1 LHYPAGGFMK
11 LLDGYYMGMFF
22 QHYDYGGEFSSKAYD
37 ITESLVIR
45 EDDMSLVT
53 QKNGDIPPGHDHG
66 YGLYHKDC
74 RFLSSY
80 IIRLNGMVLTNI
92 LSSDE
97 NEYASTVILT
107 NRGFK
112 DRRGTTVEKDTIVV
126 RRDRVIPGVVDETIK
141 VSNYNRYEVNTDVL
155 LEFRCD
161 FYDMFTVR
169 GITKETEGTY
179 FPPMF
184 HENELIFSYL
194 GKDGHAR
201 STIITFD
208 PVPSS
213 IDRGWCKFYMTLKP
227 RSVHEIKLRIRVV
240 DPGLHKTHR
249 PETSIEEKL
258 EKIEASYLSARECCY
273 KVTTDN
279 EIFNKILM
287 RSVSDL
293 RMLHVSLHGH
303 KFFSAGVPWYDA
315 LFGRDS
321 IITSIQSM
329 LYEPGMAKSI
339 LELLALYQAK
349 SFDDWRDAEPGKM
362 LHELRIGEKA
372 NLNEIPQT
380 PYYGSVD
387 STPLFLILLA
397 EYVDWTGDIGIISDL
412 EGSIQ
417 GALEWLE
424 KYSDPGG
431 TGFVSYSGRSSR
443 GLYNQGWKDSFDSI
457 SHSDGSLAEKPV
469 APAEVQGHTY
479 MAKRRISRIFEKLGK
494 NDEANKLREEA
505 ENLRR
510 DFNGRFW
517 MGDKRYY
524 AQAIDRNGLCDVIS
538 SNPLQCM
545 WSEIMDKERAESVV
559 GRMFEPDMFTGWGI
573 RTLSSNEE
581 RYNPLGYH
589 IGTVWPFDNSIIAM
603 GLRKYGFKDEAALL
617 FTGMYDAAGC
627 YPGYRIPELFGGFQR
642 EKQNMPIKY
651 PVACSPHSWSAGTI
665 PFMLTSALGITPDA
679 LNNRLVIV
687 RPELP
692 PWLETVKIRGLSVG
706 GKSIDI
712 DYRREGPV
720 TQVDVKRK
728 EGVDVDVHY

>member
-1 LHYPAGGFMK
+1 MYSQIYN
-11 LLDGYYMGMFF
+11 D
-22 QHYDYGGEFSSKAYD
+22 GGEHPSKAYD

-45 EDDMSLVT
+45 ESDMSLVT

-66 YGLYHKDC
+66 YGLYHMDC

-126 RRDRVIPGVVDETIK
+126 RRDRVIPGLVDETIQ
-141 VSNYNRYEVNTDVL
+141 VNNYNRYEVKTDVL

-161 FYDMFTVR
+161 FYDIFTVR

-179 FPPMF
+179 PPPLF
-184 HENELIFSYL
+184 HNNKLIFSYL
-194 GKDGHAR
+194 GKDGHTR
-201 STIITFD
+201 NTSITFD
-208 PVPSS
+208 PAPSS
-213 IDRGWCKFYMTLKP
+213 VERGLCKFNFTLKP
-227 RSVHEIKLRIRVV
+227 RSAHEIKLRIQVE
-240 DPGLHKTHR
+240 DAGLHKTRR
-249 PETSIEEKL
+249 PDTRSVEERL
-258 EKIEASYLSARECCY
+258 EKIEASYVSARECCY
-273 KVTTDN
+273 KVSTDN
-279 EIFNKILM
+279 EIFNKILV

-293 RMLHVSLHGH
+293 RLLNMSLHGH
-303 KFFSAGVPWYDA
+303 QFYSAGVPWYDA

-321 IITSIQSM
+321 IIASIQSM

-339 LELLALYQAK
+339 LELLAFYQAK
-349 SFDDWRDAEPGKM
+349 NFDDWRDEEPGKI

-397 EYVDWTGDIGIISDL
+397 EYIDWTGDIGIMSDL
-412 EGSIQ
+412 GRSVRC
-417 GALEWLE
+417 ALEWLD

-431 TGFVSYSGRSSR
+431 MGFVSYSGRSSR
-443 GLYNQGWKDSFDSI
+443 GLYNQGWKDSPESI

-469 APAEVQGHTY
+469 APAEVQGYTY
-479 MAKRRISRIFEKLGK
+479 MAKRRISGIFEKLGK
-494 NDEANKLREEA
+494 NDEANKLRREA
-505 ENLRR
+505 ESLKR
-510 DFNGRFW
+510 DFNERFW
-517 MGDKRYY
+517 MGDKMYY

-538 SNPLQCM
+538 SNPLQCL
-545 WSEIMDKERAESVV
+545 WTEIIDKKRAESVV

-573 RTLSSNEE
+573 RTLSSKEE

-589 IGTVWPFDNSIIAM
+589 IGTVWPFDNSIIDM
-603 GLRKYGFKDEAALL
+603 GLCKYGFKDEAALL
-617 FTGMYDAAGC
+617 FTGMYDAAGY
-627 YPGYRIPELFGGFQR
+627 YPGYRIPELFGGFPR

-651 PVACSPHSWSAGTI
+651 PVACSPQAWSAGTI

-679 LNNRLVIV
+679 LNNSLTIV

-692 PWLETVKIRGLSVG
+692 PWLNLVKIRGLYVG

-712 DYRREGPV
+712 DYRREGQI
-720 TQVDVKRK
+720 TLVDVIGKGDI
-728 EGVDVDVHY
+728 EVNVHY